1 MFCEPIVEMS
11 VLANQSALSP
21 SKPIFVSGITGIPAF
36 YPLIPPSSISAFT
49 IALTPANQGTS
60 GTVTIPNMPTLSP
73 GASITLI
80 LPLIQ
85 TGLISLVYQ
94 THNITFSLAPSATA
108 SNNQASEQIF
118 PFFIQPGVTN
128 GATNTNILNLRLT
141 CINNTG
147 APSIPALKYAISA
160 TQDASTTITYDIKQL
175 SAFITPPAS

>member
-11 VLANQSALSP
+11 VLANQSSLSP
-21 SKPIFVSGITGIPAF
+21 SKPIFVSGIPGIPAF

-60 GTVTIPNMPTLSP
+60 GTVTIPNMPTLQP

-85 TGLISLVYQ
+85 TGQINLLYQ
-94 THNITFSLAPSATA
+94 SHSITFSLVPSSSATD
-108 SNNQASEQIF
+108 NQAKEQIF
-118 PFFIQPGVTN
+118 PFYIQPGVTN

-147 APSIPALKYAISA
+147 APAVPVLKYAISA

-175 SAFITPPAS
+175 SAYITPPPS